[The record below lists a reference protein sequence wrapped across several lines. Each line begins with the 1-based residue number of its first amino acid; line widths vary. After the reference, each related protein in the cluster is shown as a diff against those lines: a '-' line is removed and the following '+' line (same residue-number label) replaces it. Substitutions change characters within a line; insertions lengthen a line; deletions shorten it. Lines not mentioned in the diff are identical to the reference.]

1 MLVISPI
8 VRTCLRIVSWAI
20 YAVTLLAAFGG
31 HINPDHLT
39 LPSILVLVLPYLAL
53 LTFIISL
60 AWFATRH
67 LITGA
72 LGIAAILIGW
82 SGIGAS
88 FPLSLPDKAPEGAK
102 TFRILTFNSLHL
114 DDIERPDAPGNRA
127 ANFLINC
134 GADIICLQELV
145 NWDDPKEIHNFSEGL
160 RDSLFAVYPY
170 RAGLPA
176 EGHGDL
182 KVLSKYPVT
191 LVPGVA
197 DLTEYVSNRFAYF
210 RVDIDGTRIGLVN
223 MHLTSYSLT
232 EKERNVI
239 TDIHSAKTAKNSAR
253 EFKSEIFSKLQNS
266 FQGRADNVDNLIDK
280 TADIRGPLIVCGDF
294 NDVPASWSYRKMRS
308 AGFKDAYAETSFG
321 PAITYNQHMFLFH
334 LDQIFYRGN
343 LQPLWVKK
351 ERIKTSD
358 HYPLMAEFAILPQ

>member
-1 MLVISPI
+1 MLIISPI
-8 VRTCLRIVSWAI
+8 LRTCLRIASWVM
-20 YAVTLLAAFGG
+20 YAVTLVAAYGG
-31 HINPDHLT
+31 HVDPEYMT
-39 LPSILVLVLPYLAL
+39 LPSILVLVLPYLTI
-53 LTFIISL
+53 LTFLIAI

-67 LITGA
+67 LITGG
-72 LGIAAILIGW
+72 LGIATILLGW

-102 TFRILTFNSLHL
+102 TFRIMTFNSLHL
-114 DDIERPDAPGNRA
+114 NDIEKPDAPGNRA
-127 ANFLINC
+127 ASFLINC

-145 NWDDPKEIHNFSEGL
+145 NWDDPKELHNFSKEL
-160 RDSLFAVYPY
+160 KDSLFAAYPY
-170 RAGLPA
+170 RDGLS
-176 EGHGDL
+176 GTTYGDL
-182 KVLSKYPVT
+182 KVLSKYPVR
-191 LVPGVA
+191 LIPGVA
-197 DLTEYVSNRFAYF
+197 DTPEYINNRFAYF

-253 EFKSEIFSKLQNS
+253 EFKSEIFSKLQHS
-266 FQGRADNVDNLIDK
+266 FQGRSDNVDNLINK

-294 NDVPASWSYRKMRS
+294 NDVPASWAYRKMRS
-308 AGFKDAYAETSFG
+308 AGFNDAYTETSFG

-343 LQPLWVKK
+343 LQPLWVRK

-358 HYPLMAEFAILPQ
+358 HYPLMAEFAILP